1 VRRAPARALVVVVLV
16 GFVVLAAAP
25 RDASAVGEDEWQLS
39 LRLGGANATGYPLSP
54 WGPAGALDLEY
65 GFHEAFAAR
74 ASVGVLE
81 HPVPAVKMGAKG
93 TTLHA
98 TTALAG
104 LTYTFDVL
112 RLVPYVSVDLGLV
125 QWSGGGAPAH
135 ETFAAETVVGADY
148 YLTTRWAWGA
158 SAQYLFT
165 PGDLYDNYLEL
176 GGVPLAFSLTLR
188 LSRIF

>member
-1 VRRAPARALVVVVLV
+1 MRRAPALAFVIPLLAMLVTPRRA
-16 GFVVLAAAP
+16 
-25 RDASAVGEDEWQLS
+25 RAVGEDEWQLS
-39 LRLGGANATGYPLSP
+39 ARLGGANATGFPFSP

-81 HPVPAVKMGAKG
+81 HPVPAVKSVRLAG
-93 TTLHA
+93 TLRA

-112 RLVPYVSVDLGLV
+112 RLVPYVSLDVGLV

-135 ETFAAETVVGADY
+135 RTLATETVVGADY

-158 SAQYLFT
+158 SAQYLFA
-165 PGDLYDNYLEL
+165 PADFYNNVMEL
-176 GGVPLAFSLTLR
+176 GENPLAFSVTLR